1 MINEPQVVIKYLVN
15 YDIEVTGTIDESISN
30 PTNLTGDDNVL
41 GKKGFHLNGGYYDNV
56 LQQDVGTLMN
66 GTYTLYDENKMYN
79 GLVGTEMSN
88 DNYEFDT
95 PQYLTI
101 STTEPNTYIKSLFIY
116 FDNVAGE
123 IATRLSFSN
132 PVPSTATNVNPATI
146 YANNKYIF
154 MHSFGE
160 NSELTSVRV
169 NFLEWS
175 KKNATVKILKVKT
188 GYTATYDPFTIRD
201 IYYTKD
207 KFSDTDNLK
216 FGVTIQEATFQIN
229 DYDGMIMDLYNSDL
243 IFKNIEVQL
252 YIDNMLEAT
261 YVIDTKDSSNTI
273 DYWSFDCKDFAG
285 IRMSDTL
292 PALNVEVDENNEP
305 IPKSLKYIIDFCIG
319 NVVNVIYED
328 DALRQEV
335 ENIVIPVPFLN
346 AGLTRE
352 EALTKCC
359 QIALLRMYS
368 DENSNF
374 IIARGV

>member
-216 FGVTIQEATFQIN
+216 FGVTPQEATLKIN

-243 IFKNIEVQL
+243 IFKNIQVQV
-252 YIDNMLEAT
+252 YIDGNLECN
-261 YVIDTKDSSNTI
+261 YIIDSKSSDNTI
-273 DYWSFDCKDFAG
+273 DYWTFDCKDLPA

-292 PALNVEVDENNEP
+292 NAVNVEVDSSGTP
-305 IPKSLKYIIDFCIG
+305 IPKSLKFFIDYAIG
-319 NVVNVIYED
+319 GVINVIYED
-328 DALRQEV
+328 EQLEQQLESTM
-335 ENIVIPVPFLN
+335 IKVPYIS
-346 AGLTRE
+346 AGKTRE
-352 EALTKCC
+352 QVLTMVC

-368 DENSNF
+368 DKYGNLLVT
-374 IIARGV
+374 RGI